1 MQPKTAT
8 WVERSARLGYA
19 AKGIVYITVGL
30 LATLAAFNL
39 GGETTSSSGALEAIA
54 RQPFGQLLLSIV
66 AIGLAGYVLWR
77 FIQAIQDPEHPN
89 SQGAEA
95 IFRRLGYGMNGLVYA
110 GVAYTAVQILAKTQ
124 QSAQGDSTQLWTA
137 RLMAQPFGQ
146 WLVGTVGAFTIGF
159 GFYYFYRAVKTKF
172 RDKLKLHRMSPAEQT
187 WAMRVGVLGMAAR
200 SIVFAIIGVFLI
212 QAARQA
218 DPSEA
223 KSSEGALQA
232 LQQND
237 PWGGLLLGLV
247 ALGLVA
253 YGVHLLVQA
262 RYRRIDP
269 T

>member
-1 MQPKTAT
+1 MQPKTAE

-19 AKGIVYITVGL
+19 AKGFVYITVGI

-39 GGETTSSSGALEAIA
+39 GGETTNSSGALQAIA
-54 RQPFGQLLLSIV
+54 RQPFGQILLAIV

-77 FIQAIQDPEHPN
+77 FVQAIQDPEHPN
-89 SQGAEA
+89 SHGAEA
-95 IFRRLGYGMNGLVYA
+95 IFRRLGYGLNGLVYA
-110 GVAYTAVQILAKTQ
+110 GVAYTAVQILAK
-124 QSAQGDSTQLWTA
+124 AQGNTEGNSTQLWTA

-159 GFYYFYRAVKTKF
+159 GFYYFYRAAKTKF
-172 RDKLKLHRMSPAEQT
+172 REKLKLHRMSQAEQT
-187 WAMRVGVLGMAAR
+187 WVTRLGVLGMAAR
-200 SIVFAIIGVFLI
+200 GVVFTIIGGFLI

-223 KSSEGALQA
+223 KSSEGALQV

-253 YGVHLLVQA
+253 YGIQLLVQA